1 MCVFFFNN
9 YKLQLYIFLCDIKI
23 WSITDF
29 PGKLRFVE
37 FVGSSERIASRH
49 DKYPSHRIA
58 EPRRLFS
65 FSLPRSVSR
74 KRHMREYVVRGTN
87 FHRSPVVPVRP
98 LLRRTNFSFCLPAP
112 SSSPCPM
119 TVRSTNSKLISGTR
133 PFFGEREG
141 WVGSGPRAT
150 CHREPP
156 GSAGLTLISLL
167 R

>member
-1 MCVFFFNN
+1 M
-9 YKLQLYIFLCDIKI
+9 
-23 WSITDF
+23 SITDF

-49 DKYPSHRIA
+49 DKYPSHRIV

-98 LLRRTNFSFCLPAP
+98 LLRRTNFSFCLPAVVLP
-112 SSSPCPM
+112 LSDDGPLDEFKVNLGHE
-119 TVRSTNSKLISGTR
+119 TVLWRARGV
-133 PFFGEREG
+133 G
-141 WVGSGPRAT
+141 WQRPRAT

>member
-1 MCVFFFNN
+1 MHFLNN
-9 YKLQLYIFLCDIKI
+9 YKLQLEMFYVALKFYR
-23 WSITDF
+23 TNGF
-29 PGKLRFVE
+29 RRKLLFVK

-49 DKYPSHRIA
+49 DKYASCRIA

-65 FSLPRSVSR
+65 FSFPRSVSR
-74 KRHMREYVVRGTN
+74 KRHTQEYVRGTN

-98 LLRRTNFSFCLPAP
+98 LLRRTNFSFCLPAVVLP
-112 SSSPCPM
+112 LSDDGSLGEFKVNLGHE
-119 TVRSTNSKLISGTR
+119 TVLWRVRGVSR
-133 PFFGEREG
+133 QR
-141 WVGSGPRAT
+141 PRAT